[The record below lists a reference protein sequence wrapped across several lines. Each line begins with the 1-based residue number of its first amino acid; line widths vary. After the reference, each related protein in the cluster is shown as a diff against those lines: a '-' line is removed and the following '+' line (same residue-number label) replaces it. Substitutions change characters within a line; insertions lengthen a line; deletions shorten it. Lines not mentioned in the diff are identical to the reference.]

1 MINLALIGLG
11 RIGRL
16 HAENVVSRIREADLV
31 VVADAFLNEEME
43 KWARNLGVVKIT
55 RNVEEVFT
63 DSSVDAVLICSP
75 SPTHEEYI
83 IKAARHG
90 KHIFCEKPI
99 GSDIAKIRQALQV
112 VEESRVKLQVG
123 FVRRFDHNH
132 KRVRDAV
139 QNGEIGEPYL
149 VKITSRDPQPPS
161 MEYLR
166 SSGGIFFDMAIHDFD
181 MARYLSGSDVD
192 EVFACA
198 TVCIDPAIKE
208 FGDFDTA
215 ITTMRFKNGMLGVI
229 DNCRQAPYGYDQR
242 TEVHGSKGC
251 VFGEN
256 DRPNTAMVCTALGTC
271 GEKFLW
277 FFTERYGEAFV
288 AELCAFIESLKNDTE
303 PPVTGLDGLKSVLIA
318 QAATQSAKDGKPVKV
333 ANP

>member
-1 MINLALIGLG
+1 MVRLVLIGAG

-16 HAENVVSRIREADLV
+16 HAENIVYGIRGAQLVTIADM
-31 VVADAFLNEEME
+31 FWNEEME
-43 KWARNLGVVKIT
+43 KWARSLGVAKVT
-55 RNVEEVFT
+55 QNVEEVFA

-83 IKAARHG
+83 MRAARNG

-99 GSDIAKIRQALQV
+99 GSDIDKIRQALQV
-112 VEESRVKLQVG
+112 VEEAGVKLQVG

-132 KRVRDAV
+132 KRVHDAV
-139 QNGEIGEPYL
+139 RGGEIGEPYL

-161 MEYLR
+161 LEYLK
-166 SSGGIFFDMAIHDFD
+166 SSGGIFFDMTIHDFD
-181 MARYLSGSDVD
+181 MARYLSGSDVE

-198 TVCIDPAIKE
+198 TVCLDPAIKE

-251 VFGEN
+251 VFVEN
-256 DRPNTAMVCTALGTC
+256 DRPNTAMVCTASGTQ

-277 FFTERYGEAFV
+277 FFTERYREAFV
-288 AELCAFIESLKNDTE
+288 TELRVFIESLENDTE
-303 PPVTGLDGLKSVLIA
+303 PPVTGIDGLKSVLIA
-318 QAATQSAKDGKPVKV
+318 QAATQSVREGRPVKV
-333 ANP
+333 AEP